1 MPVAKGHDTE
11 ALRLA
16 LAPRYLL
23 ERPLGRGGMG
33 VVYLA
38 TDVRLDR
45 LVAIKV
51 LPPDRSRIAAARA
64 RFLREARTAARLSH
78 PNIVPIHAVEERDD
92 LVYYVMTYVDGET
105 LDQRVRRLG
114 PLPSLGVAR
123 LLRDVAWAL
132 GYAHAHG
139 VIHRDIKPDNILFDS
154 GTGRALVTD
163 FGIARVSTVDART
176 TGPHEVFGTAEFMS
190 PEQATGG
197 PIDGRS
203 DAYSLGVVA
212 YFAVSGRLPFEG
224 RDARRLIAQHVATP
238 APPIAHVVPAVP
250 GRLAGVIDRCL
261 AKRPADRFQRAEDM
275 AYLMTR
281 LLQEHSAPPLPVRA
295 FVTDSKLLK
304 APARLYACFVGLVL
318 LPLVVRGELVAR
330 LPLVRL
336 LLAGAA
342 LAALAAPVGFLLWRV
357 RCFVQSGHTR
367 EDLLDLLGAEWAR
380 QREELAF
387 AYGGRPTWL
396 ERALRAV
403 AYTAL
408 GVTSLAVV
416 LGLYSPASVPDP
428 NPMLIAGVSA
438 AVALLAAVVA
448 RLRTIHRTDPGAG
461 RRHAFWRGRLGR
473 WLFHLAAL
481 RLGRGGPSVAR
492 LGALGVPPSF
502 TPPAAS
508 GI

>member
-1 MPVAKGHDTE
+1 MPVARGPDFDT
-11 ALRLA
+11 LRLA

-23 ERPLGRGGMG
+23 ERQLGRGGMG

-51 LPPDRSRIAAARA
+51 LPPDRSRITVARA

-78 PNIVPIHAVEERDD
+78 PNIVPIHAVEDHDD
-92 LVYYVMTYVDGET
+92 LVYYVMTHVDGET

-114 PLPSLGVAR
+114 PLPPLGVAR

-132 GYAHAHG
+132 AYAHAHG
-139 VIHRDIKPDNILFDS
+139 VIHRDIKPDNILFDA

-163 FGIARVSTVDART
+163 FGIARVGPTAAGT
-176 TGPHEVFGTAEFMS
+176 TGPQEVFGTAEFMS

-197 PIDGRS
+197 PVDGRS
-203 DAYSLGVVA
+203 DTYSLGVVA
-212 YFAVSGRLPFEG
+212 FFAASGRLPFED
-224 RDARRLIAQHVATP
+224 RDPRRLIARHVTTP
-238 APPIAHVVPAVP
+238 APPIAGLVPAIP
-250 GRLAGVIDRCL
+250 GRLAGVIERCL
-261 AKRPADRFQRAEDM
+261 AKQPDDRFRRAEDM

-304 APARLYACFVGLVL
+304 APARLYACFVALVV
-318 LPLVVRGELVAR
+318 LPLVVRGEMMARQPLLRVA
-330 LPLVRL
+330 LG
-336 LLAGAA
+336 GAA
-342 LAALAAPVGFLLWRV
+342 LAAVAAPAAFLLWRV
-357 RCFVQSGHTR
+357 RCFLASGHTR
-367 EDLLDLLGAEWAR
+367 EDVLDLLGAEWSR

-408 GVTSLAVV
+408 GATGLVVT
-416 LGLYSPASVPDP
+416 LGMYAPASVPDP
-428 NPMLIAGVSA
+428 DPLIVAGAFA

-461 RRHAFWRGRLGR
+461 RRFRFWRGRLGG
-473 WLFHLAAL
+473 WLFQLAGL
-481 RLGRGGPSVAR
+481 RFERARPGVAR
-492 LGALGVPPSF
+492 LRSLGAPPVL
-502 TPPAAS
+502 TPPTAS
-508 GI
+508 HI